1 MLAIPVLL
9 PLFCGMILFFGSSR
23 LENHLPENRKL
34 LTVFVGLITGIVFLC
49 HLANLF
55 APESTLIL
63 WYLKKDLPVMLHLD
77 LLGKLF
83 ATLVCAMWLPV
94 TMHSFEYMK
103 HEWKNVRFYG
113 CHLMAL
119 GVIMGIC
126 SSGNL
131 ITMYLFYEG
140 MTLAT
145 IGYVIHT
152 QTKEAVSAGFKYV
165 FYSIAGAFLGLMG
178 FFYIYTY
185 GTTLA
190 FTPGGVLDHSKIAG
204 HEGILLVILFG
215 MIVGFGSK
223 AGMFPLHGWLST
235 AHPVAPAPASAIL
248 SGINTKM
255 GVLAIIRVVY
265 YIAGVSF
272 LKGTWVQYAFLALTL
287 ITVFMGS
294 MLAYKE
300 KILKRRLAYSTVSQV
315 SYILFGVALMKETAL
330 IGALAHVI
338 YHSVMK
344 NGLFLS
350 AGSIIYKTG
359 KTNVAD
365 LKGMGKRM
373 PVTMCCFTLFGISMV
388 GIPPFCGFF
397 SKKDLCLGAL
407 CSQIPFF
414 RYAGPIILLI
424 SALLTSGYLLVPAFH
439 AFYQTPDGVEEGKH
453 PDSCEANQWILIPLI
468 FLATAT
474 IILGIWTSGLND
486 ILINIA
492 YFSQIF
498 Q

>member
-1 MLAIPVLL
+1 MLAIPVFL
-9 PLFCGMILFFGSSR
+9 PLLCGMILFFGSSR
-23 LENHLPENRKL
+23 LENYLPEKRHW
-34 LTVFVGLITGIVFLC
+34 LTCFVSLITVLVFLC
-49 HLANLF
+49 NLANLF
-55 APESTLIL
+55 APEQTLIL
-63 WYLKKDLPVMLHLD
+63 WHIKKDIPIMLHLD

-83 ATLVCAMWLPV
+83 ATLVSVMWLPV

-103 HEWKNVRFYG
+103 HEWKNVRFYS

-140 MTLAT
+140 MTLST
-145 IGYVIHT
+145 IGYVIHS
-152 QTKEAVSAGFKYV
+152 QTKEAISAGFKYV

-178 FFYIYTY
+178 FFYIYHY
-185 GTTLA
+185 GNTLT
-190 FTPGGVLDHSKIAG
+190 FTPGGVLDSAKVTG
-204 HEGILLVILFG
+204 HEGLLLIILFG

-255 GVLAIIRVVY
+255 GVLAIIRVIY

-272 LKGTWVQYAFLALTL
+272 LKGTWVQYAYIALTL

-300 KILKRRLAYSTVSQV
+300 KILKRRLAYSSVSQV
-315 SYILFGVALMKETAL
+315 SYILFGVALCEPVAL

-359 KTNVAD
+359 KTRVTE
-365 LKGMGKRM
+365 LKGIGKQM
-373 PVTMCCFTLFGISMV
+373 PVTMLCFTLFGISMV

-407 CSQIPFF
+407 AGNIPFV
-414 RYAGPIILLI
+414 RYVGPIILLI
-424 SALLTSGYLLVPAFH
+424 SALLTAGYLLVPAFE
-439 AFYQTPDGVEEGKH
+439 AFYRTPENVAGEKA
-453 PDSCEANQWILIPLI
+453 PKKCEANLWILLPLI
-468 FLATAT
+468 LLATAT
-474 IILGIWTSGLND
+474 LVLGIFSSGLNEVFID
-486 ILINIA
+486 IA
-492 YFSQIF
+492 YFTGIF
-498 Q
+498 

>member
-9 PLFCGMILFFGSSR
+9 PLMSGMVLFFGSSR
-23 LENHLPENRKL
+23 LEKYLPGRRNT
-34 LTVFVGLITGIVFLC
+34 LTAFVGLITAAVFLS
-49 HLANLF
+49 NLVNILS
-55 APESTLIL
+55 PETSLVL
-63 WYLKKDLPVMLHLD
+63 WHIKKDIPIVLHLD
-77 LLGKLF
+77 LLGKVF
-83 ATLVCAMWLPV
+83 ATLVSAMWLPV
-94 TMHSFEYMK
+94 TFHSFEYMK

-152 QTKEAVSAGFKYV
+152 QTKEAIAAGFKYV

-178 FFYIYTY
+178 FFYVYAY
-185 GTTLA
+185 GTTLT
-190 FTPGGVLDHSKIAG
+190 FTPGGVLDPAKTAG
-204 HEGILLVILFG
+204 HEGLLLVIFLG

-235 AHPVAPAPASAIL
+235 AQPVAPAPASAIL

-272 LKGTWVQYAFLALTL
+272 LQNTWVQYTFIALTL

-315 SYILFGVALMKETAL
+315 SYILFGAALMHPVALV
-330 IGALAHVI
+330 GALAHVI

-344 NGLFLS
+344 NGLFLC

-359 KTNVAD
+359 KTKVD
-365 LKGMGKRM
+365 ELTGIGKQM
-373 PVTMCCFTLFGISMV
+373 PVTMWCFTLLSISMV

-407 CSQIPFF
+407 ASDIPFVRF
-414 RYAGPIILLI
+414 AGPVILLI
-424 SALLTSGYLLVPAFH
+424 SALLTAGYLLTITFE
-439 AFYQTPDGVEEGKH
+439 AFYREPVEKNKR
-453 PDSCEANQWILIPLI
+453 EANAWIFVPLVLLAAATVVFGIYTAGLDNILTNVVKAI
-468 FLATAT
+468 F
-474 IILGIWTSGLND
+474 
-486 ILINIA
+486 
-492 YFSQIF
+492 
-498 Q
+498 

>member
-9 PLFCGMILFFGSSR
+9 PLICGMILFFGSSR
-23 LENHLPENRKL
+23 LENYLPKRRNL
-34 LTVFVGLITGIVFLC
+34 LTLFVGIIVVLVFLF
-49 HLANLF
+49 HLINLF
-55 APESTLIL
+55 SPESTLIL
-63 WYLKKDLPVMLHLD
+63 WHIKRELPILLHLD

-83 ATLVCAMWLPV
+83 ATLVSAMWIPV
-94 TMHSFEYMK
+94 TLYSFEYMK

-113 CHLMAL
+113 CHLMTL

-131 ITMYLFYEG
+131 ITLYLFYEG

-145 IGYVIHT
+145 IGYIIHS
-152 QTKEAVSAGFKYV
+152 QTKEAVAAGFKYV

-178 FFYIYTY
+178 FFYLYTY
-185 GTTLA
+185 GSTLT
-190 FTPGGVLDHSKIAG
+190 FTPGGVLEPSQFQG
-204 HEGILLVILFG
+204 HEELLRVILFA

-235 AHPVAPAPASAIL
+235 AHPAAPAPASAIL

-272 LKGTWVQYAFLALTL
+272 LKGTWVQYAFITLTL

-300 KILKRRLAYSTVSQV
+300 QILKRRLAYSSVSQV
-315 SYILFGVALMKETAL
+315 SYILFGVSLMQPVAF
-330 IGALAHVI
+330 IGALLHVVF
-338 YHSVMK
+338 HSIMK

-359 KTNVAD
+359 KTKVNE
-365 LKGMGKRM
+365 LKGIGKQM
-373 PVTMCCFTLFGISMV
+373 PVTMWCFTILSISMV
-388 GIPPFCGFF
+388 GIPPLCGFF
-397 SKKDLCLGAL
+397 SKKDLCMGAL
-407 CSQIPFF
+407 ASGIPIVQ
-414 RYAGPIILLI
+414 YAGSVILLI
-424 SALLTSGYLLVPAFH
+424 SALLTAGYLLTISFR
-439 AFYQTPDGVEEGKH
+439 AFYEKAPAGEK
-453 PDSCEANQWILIPLI
+453 CEANLWILIPLVI
-468 FLATAT
+468 LASAT
-474 IILGIWTSGLND
+474 VLLGVFDSGLNH
-486 ILINIA
+486 LLANISN
-492 YFSQIF
+492 FGSIF
-498 Q
+498 

>member
-1 MLAIPVLL
+1 MLAIPVFL
-9 PLFCGMILFFGSSR
+9 PLLCGMILFFGSSR
-23 LENHLPENRKL
+23 LENYLPEKRHW
-34 LTVFVGLITGIVFLC
+34 LTCFVSLITVLVFLC
-49 HLANLF
+49 NLANLF
-55 APESTLIL
+55 APEQTLIL
-63 WYLKKDLPVMLHLD
+63 WHIKKDIPIMLHLD

-83 ATLVCAMWLPV
+83 ATLVSVMWLPV

-140 MTLAT
+140 MTLST
-145 IGYVIHT
+145 IGYVIHS
-152 QTKEAVSAGFKYV
+152 QTKEAISAGFKYV

-178 FFYIYTY
+178 FFYIYHY
-185 GTTLA
+185 GNTLT
-190 FTPGGVLDHSKIAG
+190 FTPGGVLDSAKVTG
-204 HEGILLVILFG
+204 HEGLLLIILFG

-255 GVLAIIRVVY
+255 GVLAIIRVIY

-272 LKGTWVQYAFLALTL
+272 LKGTWVQYAFIALTL

-300 KILKRRLAYSTVSQV
+300 KILKRRLAYSSVSQV
-315 SYILFGVALMKETAL
+315 SYILFGVALCEPVAL

-359 KTNVAD
+359 KTRVTE
-365 LKGMGKRM
+365 LKGIGKQM
-373 PVTMCCFTLFGISMV
+373 PVTMLCFTLFGISMV

-407 CSQIPFF
+407 AGNIPFV
-414 RYAGPIILLI
+414 RYVGPIILLI
-424 SALLTSGYLLVPAFH
+424 SALLTAGYLLVPAFE
-439 AFYQTPDGVEEGKH
+439 AFYCTPENVAGEKA
-453 PDSCEANQWILIPLI
+453 PKKCEANLWILLPLI
-468 FLATAT
+468 LLATAT
-474 IILGIWTSGLND
+474 LVLGIFSSGLNEV
-486 ILINIA
+486 LIDIA
-492 YFSQIF
+492 YFTGIF
-498 Q
+498 

>member
-9 PLFCGMILFFGSSR
+9 PLLCGMILFFGSSR
-23 LENHLPENRKL
+23 LENYLPEKRRQ
-34 LTVFVGLITGIVFLC
+34 LTVFVALITGIVFLC

-63 WYLKKDLPVMLHLD
+63 WYIKKDIPVMLHLD

-83 ATLVCAMWLPV
+83 ATLVCTMWLFV

-140 MTLAT
+140 MTLST
-145 IGYVIHT
+145 LGYVIHV

-185 GTTLA
+185 GTTLT
-190 FTPGGVLDHSKIAG
+190 FTPGGVLDLSKVSG
-204 HEGILLVILFG
+204 HEGIPLVILFG

-272 LKGTWVQYAFLALTL
+272 LKGTWVQYAFIALTL
-287 ITVFMGS
+287 ITIFMGS

-315 SYILFGVALMKETAL
+315 SYILFGVALMQEVAL

-359 KTNVAD
+359 KTKVD
-365 LKGMGKRM
+365 ELKGMGKRM
-373 PVTMCCFTLFGISMV
+373 PVTMWCFTLFGISMV

-397 SKKDLCLGAL
+397 SKKDLCMGAL
-407 CSQIPFF
+407 HSQIPFVC
-414 RYAGPIILLI
+414 YAGPVILLI
-424 SALLTSGYLLVPAFH
+424 SALLTAGYLLVPAFH
-439 AFYQTPDGVEEGKH
+439 AFYRTPDGTAEGSK
-453 PDSCEANQWILIPLI
+453 PKSCEANFWILIPLV
-468 FLATAT
+468 FLAAAT
-474 IILGIWTSGLND
+474 VLFGIWTSGLNNTFM
-486 ILINIA
+486 NIA
-492 YFSQIF
+492 YFSGIF

>member
-1 MLAIPVLL
+1 MLPIPVFL
-9 PLFCGMILFFGSSR
+9 PLLCGMILFFGSSR
-23 LENHLPENRKL
+23 LENYLPEKRHW
-34 LTVFVGLITGIVFLC
+34 LTCFVGLITVLVFLC
-49 HLANLF
+49 NLANLF
-55 APESTLIL
+55 APEQTLIL
-63 WYLKKDLPVMLHLD
+63 WHIKKDIPIMLHLD

-83 ATLVCAMWLPV
+83 ATLVSVMWLPV

-140 MTLAT
+140 MTLST
-145 IGYVIHT
+145 IGYVIHS
-152 QTKEAVSAGFKYV
+152 QTKEAISAGFKYV

-178 FFYIYTY
+178 FFYIYHY
-185 GTTLA
+185 GNTLT
-190 FTPGGVLDHSKIAG
+190 FTPGGVLDSAKVAG
-204 HEGILLVILFG
+204 HEGLLLVILFG

-255 GVLAIIRVVY
+255 GVLAIIRVIY
-265 YIAGVSF
+265 YIAGVPF
-272 LKGTWVQYAFLALTL
+272 LKGTWVQYAFIALTL

-300 KILKRRLAYSTVSQV
+300 KILKRRLAYSSVSQV
-315 SYILFGVALMKETAL
+315 SYILFGVALCEPVAL

-359 KTNVAD
+359 KTRVTE
-365 LKGMGKRM
+365 LKGIGKQM
-373 PVTMCCFTLFGISMV
+373 PVTMLCFTLFGISMV

-407 CSQIPFF
+407 AGNIPFV
-414 RYAGPIILLI
+414 RYGGPIILLI
-424 SALLTSGYLLVPAFH
+424 SALLTAGYLLVPAFE
-439 AFYQTPDGVEEGKH
+439 AFYRTPENVAGEKA
-453 PDSCEANQWILIPLI
+453 PKKCEANLWILLPLI
-468 FLATAT
+468 LLATAT
-474 IILGIWTSGLND
+474 LVLGIFSSGLNEVFID
-486 ILINIA
+486 IA
-492 YFSQIF
+492 YFTGIF
-498 Q
+498 